1 MEHRHRRRH
10 SSSKAS
16 RRLRRI
22 GKAIRWR
29 FLLITFITMLVVG
42 VVGGGVLITDS
53 INRMNSSWTGL
64 NRVLTTLNTKPGTEL
79 TLTDFNRLQTSLN
92 DMSLSLASMRRTTD
106 PLRPLAALNNDAAVS
121 LEALQV
127 AQDLIRATQDMLTG
141 LQPTLFFLVAG
152 DTEEAVVAQ
161 ISSGERVAELLT
173 IGRGRFT
180 SANAHLQAAQA
191 RLGRLD
197 LSEVSP
203 DVLLNIEDLAAFHD
217 QIQSINTLL
226 IEAPDL
232 LTMALGLDTARNYL
246 ILSQNN
252 DELRPSGG
260 YVSTYGWMT
269 VRNGRI
275 SNYSYSPTTATSPYP
290 PSNNLDMPFAVPEW
304 WIQYREPIYAAWD
317 GSWFVDFPAT
327 AEMARWYY
335 NAGSNPQSPI
345 DGVIAIDIVGFEYIL
360 KVLGSVRMPDYDV
373 VITPNNFR
381 EKVYDIRA
389 FGEGEQAH
397 KRFVADLYQQIFSD
411 WQEID
416 QQKSGD
422 LLGALLQAIQ
432 EKHIMLHFADE
443 RLNAAVDMMGWSGA
457 QVPAL
462 DHDYLLVADANLGNK
477 SNRSI
482 IRQLTYDVEIQPDGS
497 LRSRATVAYDYPASI
512 ADQDPAIDPDYH
524 GPLNYNNLMQ
534 VFVPRG
540 AELEE
545 TGNIT
550 SRIHEVETDTH
561 NVFVSRVE
569 IPYNSGERFQFDY
582 TSPPLISSVGT
593 YKQYRLLLQKQPGT
607 RGEAAT
613 VQVILP
619 SSAEIISTTP
629 AAAAS
634 YRLDQLILVFRVQLT
649 GDQWISVIYDE

>member
-127 AQDLIRATQDMLTG
+127 AQDLIRATQDVLTG

-152 DTEEAVVAQ
+152 DSEEAVVAQ

-191 RLGRLD
+191 RLARLD
-197 LSEVSP
+197 LSQVSP
-203 DVLLNIEDLAAFHD
+203 GVLLNIEDLAAFHD

-226 IEAPDL
+226 IEAPEL

-290 PSNNLDMPFAVPEW
+290 PSNNIDVPFTVPEW

-335 NAGSNPQSPI
+335 NAGSNPQSPV

-411 WQEID
+411 WQDID

-443 RLNAAVDMMGWSGA
+443 RLNEAVDRMGWSGA

-482 IRQLTYDVEIQPDGS
+482 IRQLTYDVEVQPDGS
-497 LRSRATVAYDYPASI
+497 LRSRATVSYDYPASI
-512 ADQDPAIDPDYH
+512 AEQDPAIDPVYH

-540 AELEE
+540 AELQE

-550 SRIHEVETDTH
+550 SRIHEIETDTH

-582 TSPPLISSVGT
+582 TSPPLIGSVGT
-593 YKQYRLLLQKQPGT
+593 YKQYRLLLQKQPGM

-629 AAAAS
+629 EAAAT

-649 GDQWISVIYDE
+649 GDQWINIIYDE